1 MICDVVEMNHYR
13 KTVSVMILWRSIELS
28 GFDLLRWFIRN
39 ELCGVLSGWKDQD
52 AFVSVI
58 LWRILGASFL
68 PLLCQ
73 TLPGSTP
80 PPPHV
85 CHGDHE
91 ELPPSS
97 SCLQLPPLSEH
108 AFPEGRLLFIPSGGL
123 TVNLLH
129 WGKFLGTGPISV
141 GYFESGPHSGS
152 RSVHLCVFALI

>member
-1 MICDVVEMNHYR
+1 MTSSDDLSEMSCVGSFR
-13 KTVSVMILWRSIELS
+13 AERTRTLLFLS
-28 GFDLLRWFIRN
+28 FCEESWVHL
-39 ELCGVLSGWKDQD
+39 
-52 AFVSVI
+52 
-58 LWRILGASFL
+58 SFL
-68 PLLCQ
+68 FSVRPSPAQ
-73 TLPGSTP
+73 HPP

-97 SCLQLPPLSEH
+97 SCLHLPPLSEH